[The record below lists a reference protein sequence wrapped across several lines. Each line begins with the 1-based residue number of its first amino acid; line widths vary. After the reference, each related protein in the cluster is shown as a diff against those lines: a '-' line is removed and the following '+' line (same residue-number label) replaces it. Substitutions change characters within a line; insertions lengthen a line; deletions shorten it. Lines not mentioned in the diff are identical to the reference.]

1 MSRGPSQVTSTT
13 QTEIP
18 GFLQG
23 PLGRATDAAD
33 RQATNVGNILGN
45 ADSSDFMQAEGL
57 NALFNRGR
65 EGSPLTDAAGDLT
78 GRTLAG
84 DFLSPDSNP
93 FLEQTFNR
101 AADLT
106 RTRLDTEFAGAGRN
120 LGASRPARS
129 EELQTLAADI
139 FGGNF
144 QRERDRQA
152 AAVGSAQNL
161 ANQDFADIQAMI
173 DAGSFPI
180 DQFINRLAAL
190 IPNAGGTTRATQ
202 PVFRTGLF

>member
-1 MSRGPSQVTSTT
+1 MSSGPRNVTSTT
-13 QTEIP
+13 TTEIP
-18 GFLQG
+18 PFLQG
-23 PLGRATDAAD
+23 PLS
-33 RQATNVGNILGN
+33 QATQ
-45 ADSSDFMQAEGL
+45 AAEGQFGSL
-57 NALFNRGR
+57 ASLTANNRQIAGVNELFNRGQQ
-65 EGSPLTDAAGDLT
+65 GSPLTDAAGSLT
-78 GRTLAG
+78 QSTLAG

-93 FLEQTFNR
+93 YLQQTFDR

-106 RTRLDTEFAGAGRN
+106 RTRLDSEFAGSGRN

-144 QRERDRQA
+144 QRERDRQSG
-152 AAVGSAQNL
+152 AVGQAQSL
-161 ANQDFADIQAMI
+161 AGQDFADIQAMI